1 MVLLWFD
8 WFQIILV
15 LLIVLWILYPYFLF
29 WNHLY
34 FMNYYATEHTFYD
47 PFKST
52 KVPFPSLHERG
63 SVELSVVIPAYNE
76 EHRITAMLD
85 ECMSYLVT
93 RALRDKHFSYEVIV
107 VDDGSTDRT
116 AKVVADKYVRKYG
129 ADYIRLCR
137 LCFNRGKGGA
147 VRHGVFR
154 ARGLSILMVD
164 ADGATKFEE
173 VEKLEAILRQT
184 QRNGFGIVVGSRVH
198 NRSLIRSKS
207 SIGVNGTRRSFGE
220 KRLSTQK
227 SAGELLRRFFNLFV
241 SITCVSGVQDTLC
254 GFKLFSRRA
263 AQTIFP
269 SLHLQ
274 SWGFDVELLYI
285 ARRFFIPI
293 TEASVNY
300 IDIPGS
306 KVQFSNFVEMFRDI
320 LLLRFSYATFLW
332 HLESEGTDLNSIR

>member
-85 ECMSYLVT
+85 ECMSYL
-93 RALRDKHFSYEVIV
+93 
-107 VDDGSTDRT
+107 
-116 AKVVADKYVRKYG
+116 YVRKYG

-207 SIGVNGTRRSFGE
+207 SIG
-220 KRLSTQK
+220 K
-227 SAGELLRRFFNLFV
+227 SAGELLL
-241 SITCVSGVQDTLC
+241 QDTLC

-332 HLESEGTDLNSIR
+332 HLETEGTDLNSIR